1 MKQNYLLIDFENVQP
16 RSLALLSGHP
26 FKVIV
31 FLGAN
36 QTKVPVEL
44 AKTLQALGKDGDYVQ
59 ISASGRNAL
68 DFHIAYALGELT
80 NQNSDASYHII
91 SKDTGFDPLV
101 RTLNAKGIDVQRS
114 KEIADIPLLRVP
126 STASSAQKI
135 DRIVRVLKSRN
146 TGRPRKVRTLKNTI
160 NSLFSKSLPDTEL
173 AELVRVLAERGN
185 ITIDGENVSYQFRK
199 N

>member
-36 QTKVPVEL
+36 QTKLPIDL
-44 AKTLQALGKDGDYVQ
+44 ATTMQSLGEDGKYVQ
-59 ISASGRNAL
+59 IAGSGKNAL

-80 NQNSDASYHII
+80 SQNAGASYHII
-91 SKDTGFDPLV
+91 SKDTGFDPLIKS
-101 RTLNAKGIDVQRS
+101 LNEKGIVVQRS

-126 STASSAQKI
+126 STASSAQKV
-135 DRIVRVLKSRN
+135 DRIVRVLKARN

-160 NSLFSKSLPDTEL
+160 NSLFSKSLPDAEL
-173 AELVRVLAERGN
+173 AELVRTLADRGH
-185 ITIDGENVSYQFRK
+185 ITIDGESISYHFRHD
-199 N
+199 